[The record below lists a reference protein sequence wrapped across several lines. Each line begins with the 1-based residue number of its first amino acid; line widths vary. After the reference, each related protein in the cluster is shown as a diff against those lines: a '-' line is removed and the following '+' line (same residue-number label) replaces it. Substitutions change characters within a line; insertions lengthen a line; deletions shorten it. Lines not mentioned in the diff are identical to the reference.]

1 MGQVARDHLA
11 GRVGP
16 GNHVGGYVC
25 ASVEIGDPEK
35 AIACRAYV
43 LCCAVLDRS
52 ASNDHFEAF
61 SKAPNHFLD
70 LTLVRRLI
78 LGRSLPPLW
87 KAIASR
93 SMPFPRLNEVAG
105 YRIAPGE

>member
-1 MGQVARDHLA
+1 VGQVARDHLA

-78 LGRSLPPLW
+78 FGGSLPPFVEGDSL
-87 KAIASR
+87 KSHAFSAC
-93 SMPFPRLNEVAG
+93 
-105 YRIAPGE
+105 